1 MKKIGT
7 YLAFPLLVILILL
20 LYGFSL
26 KRNQQKK
33 VQKIEVQFEG
43 GENEFLTHES
53 VNKLLIQNNEEFKNQ
68 PKSVIDLHELE
79 NLISANPYVEEAVV
93 FLTPRGLLKTQIKQ
107 REPLARII
115 TNNESYYIDKYGV
128 KIPLSS
134 NHSARVPLVLG
145 VNSFKDVKEIT
156 QLVNYFFEDDF
167 LKKEIVAMKKM
178 PNDEYVFNVRSGD
191 YKINF
196 GKCVNIDKK
205 IKKIKAFYNKALLD
219 KTIHNYKT
227 INVKYHNQ
235 VVCTKQHQVGKAK
248 SLGVKRGV
256 VNNITQTIQ
265 SIQQAVDEA
274 ESVSG
279 QKIEEVVVGIAGQ
292 HIRSLH
298 HSDYITRTKSDEVI
312 EAKDINDLENQV
324 HKLVMLPGEEI
335 IHVLPQEFKVDS
347 QADIKEPIGMY
358 GGRLEANFHVVVGQ
372 VSSIRN
378 IGRCVKSAGL
388 SLSDITLEPL
398 ASASAVLSREEKEAG
413 VALIDIGGGTTDLAI
428 FKDGI
433 IRHTA
438 VIPFG
443 GNVITEDIKEGCSI
457 IEKQAEL
464 LKVKFGSAWP
474 GENKETEIVSI
485 PGEHVYLEIKN
496 YGHETQKG
504 KLIAGIVLTGGGSQL
519 KHLRQLVEYITGMDA
534 RIGFPNENL
543 AGESDDNLS
552 SPSYATAVGLLME
565 GLSKPEIERVVE
577 EKVVTEASFQ
587 PIESVEKES
596 IVIEDKQVEPKRR
609 AKSFFDK
616 FTERFKEFLDN
627 AE

>member
-1 MKKIGT
+1 MENNKIAVGLDIGT
-7 YLAFPLLVILILL
+7 TKIVAMIGRKNE
-20 LYGFSL
+20 YG
-26 KRNQQKK
+26 
-33 VQKIEVQFEG
+33 KIEV
-43 GENEFLTHES
+43 
-53 VNKLLIQNNEEFKNQ
+53 
-68 PKSVIDLHELE
+68 
-79 NLISANPYVEEAVV
+79 
-93 FLTPRGLLKTQIKQ
+93 
-107 REPLARII
+107 
-115 TNNESYYIDKYGV
+115 
-128 KIPLSS
+128 
-134 NHSARVPLVLG
+134 LG
-145 VNSFKDVKEIT
+145 I
-156 QLVNYFFEDDF
+156 
-167 LKKEIVAMKKM
+167 
-178 PNDEYVFNVRSGD
+178 
-191 YKINF
+191 
-196 GKCVNIDKK
+196 
-205 IKKIKAFYNKALLD
+205 
-219 KTIHNYKT
+219 
-227 INVKYHNQ
+227 
-235 VVCTKQHQVGKAK
+235 GKAK

-279 QKIEEVVVGIAGQ
+279 QRIQHVVVGIAGQ

-298 HSDYITRTKSDEVI
+298 HSDYITRSNADEVI
-312 EAKDINDLENQV
+312 ENNDIDNLVNQV

-347 QADIKEPIGMY
+347 QAEVKEPIGMY

-388 SLSDITLEPL
+388 NLADITLEPL

-485 PGEHVYLEIKN
+485 PGLRGREPKEITLKNLSKIIHARVQEIIEHVYLEIKN

-534 RIGFPNENL
+534 RIGFPNEHL
-543 AGESDDNLS
+543 AGDSDDNLS

-565 GLSKPEIERVVE
+565 GLEKE
-577 EKVVTEASFQ
+577 EKDVFGEEAVINEGFETVINEENNEEEQEVVRQ
-587 PIESVEKES
+587 PK
-596 IVIEDKQVEPKRR
+596 PKS
-609 AKSFFDK
+609 KSFFEK